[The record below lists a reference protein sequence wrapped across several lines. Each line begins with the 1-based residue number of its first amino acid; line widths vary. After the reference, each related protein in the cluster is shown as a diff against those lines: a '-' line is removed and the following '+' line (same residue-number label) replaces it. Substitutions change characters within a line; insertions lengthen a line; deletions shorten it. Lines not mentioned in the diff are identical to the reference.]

1 MIVEPTPL
9 EGLLI
14 IEPKCHKDDR
24 GFFMESY
31 HEDRYRES
39 GINEKFVQ
47 GNHSRSKKNNLRGM
61 HFQVKHPQAQI
72 VTVMRGCIFDV
83 CVDLRQNS
91 PTFGEWFGAELNDDG
106 PRQIYMAAGFAH
118 GFCVLSDVVDLH
130 YKVDQFYNPA
140 DEGGLLWNDPYIN
153 IHWPVNDPLVSIRDN
168 GFPLFKDLQ
177 L

>member
-1 MIVEPTPL
+1 
-9 EGLLI
+9 
-14 IEPKCHKDDR
+14 
-24 GFFMESY
+24 
-31 HEDRYRES
+31 
-39 GINEKFVQ
+39 
-47 GNHSRSKKNNLRGM
+47 
-61 HFQVKHPQAQI
+61 
-72 VTVMRGCIFDV
+72 MRGCIFDV

-118 GFCVLSDVVDLH
+118 GFCVLSDVADLH

-153 IHWPVNDPLVSIRDN
+153 IHWPVNAPLVSMRDN